1 VTPSPVETSPTT
13 RQRILDV
20 AVDRF
25 TEAGYEATS
34 LREIAEDLGM
44 TKAALY
50 YHFKSKDDIARAL
63 IEPFLDAWGSLEL
76 EAVGADDERWMA
88 AVDRFFEQAIAEQ
101 RIVAMFVRN
110 HAALERVAGLDD
122 FETHMERFRATI
134 GGTHLPLE
142 QQVRRAVAFG
152 GAMDCL
158 WGFADADPDELRDA
172 VLGTV
177 HRVFRA

>member
-1 VTPSPVETSPTT
+1 MRKKSVEASPTT

-34 LREIAEDLGM
+34 LREIAEDLGI

-63 IEPFLDAWGSLEL
+63 IEPFLDRWGDLEL
-76 EAVGADDERWMA
+76 EAVGADDDRWLA
-88 AVDRFFEQAIAEQ
+88 AVTEFFEQAVAEQ

-110 HAALERVAGLDD
+110 HAAFERVVDLDD
-122 FETHMERFRATI
+122 FDTHVERFRATI
-134 GGTHLPLE
+134 GGVDLPLA
-142 QQVRRAVAFG
+142 QRVRRAVAFG
-152 GAMDCL
+152 GSMDCL
-158 WGFADADPDELRDA
+158 WGFADSDPDELRTA
-172 VLGTV
+172 VLETL
-177 HRVFRA
+177 HRIFRD